1 MGRVKVLIRRRKFL
15 FGFSVV
21 ALLSLAVIYIAPR
34 SEVATQSLPEKLSD
48 IEFWKI
54 ITDFSEPG
62 GFFRSDN
69 FVSNESTFQHVI
81 PDLRKR
87 AKPGGV
93 YLGVGPDQNF
103 TYVAA
108 LRPKL
113 AFVIDIRR
121 QNMLEHLMYKA
132 LFELSENRTAFLSM
146 LFSRQLPEDLNEHA
160 TTERLFEALNTGEPD
175 PELAKHNLKAVL
187 DQLRDHHSFS
197 LSPDDVGNIEHVY
210 TSFVT
215 AGPEIRYSFP
225 NQYGWRR
232 FPSYSELMLETDEEG
247 QNHSYMSSEESFR
260 TIKQLQTENRI
271 VPLVGD
277 FAGEKALSAVG
288 EYLKEHGVTVTA
300 FYTSNVEFYL
310 FQTEDWKKFF
320 HNVADLPQDANS
332 LFIRAYF
339 NNYGFRFPNQASGAR
354 SVTLLDTMPGLLQAF
369 EAGRIHSYFD
379 VIKRSSQ

>member
-1 MGRVKVLIRRRKFL
+1 MAYDTAR
-15 FGFSVV
+15 
-21 ALLSLAVIYIAPR
+21 AVIRSAKKLKAGAFICEIAR
-34 SEVATQSLPEKLSD
+34 SEIGYTEQRPQEYAAILLAAGTIWTLRQQHPK
-48 IEFWKI
+48 
-54 ITDFSEPG
+54 
-62 GFFRSDN
+62 
-69 FVSNESTFQHVI
+69 FV
-81 PDLRKR
+81 
-87 AKPGGV
+87 KPGELLHLPAAVVTAVQPGTELTPPPSDAKAQIEV
-93 YLGVGPDQNF
+93 QK
-103 TYVAA
+103 VAYS
-108 LRPKL
+108 LHKYTSDTVL
-113 AFVIDIRR
+113 ARR
-121 QNMLEHLMYKA
+121 IAAKD
-132 LFELSENRTAFLSM
+132 SG
-146 LFSRQLPEDLNEHA
+146 SRA
-160 TTERLFEALNTGEPD
+160 GEPNR
-175 PELAKHNLKAVL
+175 AA
-187 DQLRDHHSFS
+187 RFCGIA
-197 LSPDDVGNIEHVY
+197 SPPAPWREAPTH
-210 TSFVT
+210 
-215 AGPEIRYSFP
+215 
-225 NQYGWRR
+225 GWRR

-320 HNVADLPQDANS
+320 HNVADLPLDANS